1 MRLSLTL
8 STYIGRQLLIGIGMA
23 FFTLIVLILVFDSVE
38 LTRRAAG
45 NEDATM
51 RARQKGASKRLSK
64 SPNRGK
70 RNPSNSAPRPL

>member
-8 STYIGRQLLIGIGMA
+8 STYIGRHLLIGIGMA

-51 RARQKGASKRLSK
+51 SPSK
-64 SPNRGK
+64 SLMK
-70 RNPSNSAPRPL
+70 RFGWKTT